1 MGKSLIYNNEW
12 NKNYALED
20 SPLKSARIESSLRGE
35 CIYGSSLCRLITAW
49 FEERR
54 GKGVKLHTWL
64 RTASICM
71 AKGEKYLYCRFR
83 NCEAWD
89 PFYEVIIELAE
100 YFDVSE
106 LFLIAYFAGDEK
118 LMEASKNMKFSGRPL
133 KKEDFINYSDGIF
146 CLIRSYRSTIGKI
159 DPSCPLY
166 SYLKVRCKETPIY
179 NNKDVTKGMKIHLS
193 TLCISAAKFG
203 EPLSDYYLKVL
214 HYRDTGELPFAIVDV
229 EDE

>member
-1 MGKSLIYNNEW
+1 MGIVVDENRLPLAYPVIETTPGSGKTFHGPAHLIGGNAVEPGQRHGCHTVLYIDPHGHTQVDVGDNPDQYIANFR
-12 NKNYALED
+12 KGA
-20 SPLKSARIESSLRGE
+20 
-35 CIYGSSLCRLITAW
+35 TAV
-49 FEERR
+49 F
-54 GKGVKLHTWL
+54 K
-64 RTASICM
+64 
-71 AKGEKYLYCRFR
+71 
-83 NCEAWD
+83 
-89 PFYEVIIELAE
+89 
-100 YFDVSE
+100 YFDISE

-118 LMEASKNMKFSGRPL
+118 LMEASKDMKFSGRPL

-146 CLIRSYRSTIGKI
+146 SLIRSYRSTIGKI
-159 DPSCPLY
+159 DRSCPLY

-229 EDE
+229 DDE